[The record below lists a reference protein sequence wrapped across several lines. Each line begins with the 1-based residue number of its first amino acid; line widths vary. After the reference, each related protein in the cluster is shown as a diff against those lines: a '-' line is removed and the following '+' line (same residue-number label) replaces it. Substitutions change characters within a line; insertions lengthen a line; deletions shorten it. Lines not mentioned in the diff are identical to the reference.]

1 MSFYMFL
8 QHKADRIDILSGLFE
23 INFYYSV
30 LFHILYN
37 FNLMMLSAVCKCQ
50 VTTFCRVA
58 AEYGVCFMLHFCQ

>member
-1 MSFYMFL
+1 MFL